1 MISERQWYA
10 SKEHFNTEM
19 SYEEYLRRRRKR
31 SMRVTIKNPNL
42 IGKVKRVLRR
52 S

>member
-19 SYEEYLRRRRKR
+19 SYEEYLRRRRIRNSK
-31 SMRVTIKNPNL
+31 VTIRKPGL
-42 IGKVKRVLRR
+42 LKKVREVLRR